1 LLDCPG
7 SAPIAAADTNP
18 TSGRRIQ
25 PIFVGHSRQY
35 SPTKIDGWEPKLAIE
50 WAEVSAGSDGFSDQ
64 ILPRRRSPASVL
76 FRHVAH
82 GSQAS
87 RSVAPRS
94 SPAGKRVSGSRA
106 EADER
111 SVYAHRMARKERWPR
126 SLTQREVGVEITGGF
141 TYSASSPGD
150 MRQSART
157 AVPPPWLM
165 KPALAVLDDLQAAEP
180 IAGLQIVA
188 SPLADL
194 NGLTLGV
201 VEASAVTGELV
212 LIADILQEDLAET
225 GVAWGHARPP
235 CPNHPHPA
243 RPVIHDARSWWTCPR
258 DMTPIYRIGRGEV
271 PSGAMP
277 SLTWRKESRRARKR
291 RHH

>member
-1 LLDCPG
+1 
-7 SAPIAAADTNP
+7 
-18 TSGRRIQ
+18 
-25 PIFVGHSRQY
+25 
-35 SPTKIDGWEPKLAIE
+35 
-50 WAEVSAGSDGFSDQ
+50 
-64 ILPRRRSPASVL
+64 
-76 FRHVAH
+76 
-82 GSQAS
+82 
-87 RSVAPRS
+87 
-94 SPAGKRVSGSRA
+94 
-106 EADER
+106 
-111 SVYAHRMARKERWPR
+111 
-126 SLTQREVGVEITGGF
+126 VEITGGF